1 MSVQFIGFISHQ
13 EVSEALAPTGP
24 LINKAWIRAVA
35 QAHEYAG
42 FDRALVAYGST
53 MPDAIQIAA
62 YAAQHTKKLN
72 LLIAHR
78 PGFSVPTLAAR
89 NLATLD
95 QFSGGRVAVH
105 IITGGSDA
113 EQQRDGDFLDHDQ
126 RYRRTDEYL
135 SIARKTWTSAEPFDY
150 AGEFYQIKGNVSA
163 IKPVQQPHLP
173 IFFGGSSDIA
183 IDIAGKHAD
192 VYALWGEPLAAV
204 AETIAKVR
212 AAAVRHGRAAD
223 AIKFSLSLRPI
234 LAETEDAAWAKA
246 DRILD
251 AARERVQHNPL
262 FAQRGA
268 PQNVGSQRL
277 LQAAEQGA
285 VVDQRLWTE
294 IAKLTGAAGNSTSL
308 VGTAEQVADSL
319 IEYYKLGITTFLIRG
334 FDPLQDAL
342 QYGREL
348 LPLVRTKVAALEQTK
363 AKATELTAA

>member
-173 IFFGGSSDIA
+173 IFF
-183 IDIAGKHAD
+183 
-192 VYALWGEPLAAV
+192 LV
-204 AETIAKVR
+204 AHPTSPSISPASTPMCMR
-212 AAAVRHGRAAD
+212 C
-223 AIKFSLSLRPI
+223 
-234 LAETEDAAWAKA
+234 
-246 DRILD
+246 
-251 AARERVQHNPL
+251 
-262 FAQRGA
+262 GA
-268 PQNVGSQRL
+268 SRWPQ
-277 LQAAEQGA
+277 
-285 VVDQRLWTE
+285 
-294 IAKLTGAAGNSTSL
+294 
-308 VGTAEQVADSL
+308 
-319 IEYYKLGITTFLIRG
+319 
-334 FDPLQDAL
+334 
-342 QYGREL
+342 
-348 LPLVRTKVAALEQTK
+348 
-363 AKATELTAA
+363 